1 MAKEARVAVES
12 SARVTQAVPANG
24 KELINFTDVTARHL
38 CEEARRVPMQIL
50 NNIIKFP
57 TAVVKDPKGASN
69 AIMYYSQIWKNKK
82 LYNAEVL
89 YDTSSNTIMHF
100 RYSKDPMG
108 PLKQIPKPP
117 KK

>member
-1 MAKEARVAVES
+1 M
-12 SARVTQAVPANG
+12 
-24 KELINFTDVTARHL
+24 H
-38 CEEARRVPMQIL
+38 IL
-50 NNIIKFP
+50 DNIIKFP
-57 TAVVKDPKGASN
+57 TAVLKDPKGASN
-69 AIMYYSQIWKNKK
+69 AIMYYSQIWKNNM

-100 RYSKDPMG
+100 RYSRDPMG